1 MLNEARGCTAR
12 LPRSLCCC
20 AAASCGPQL
29 VVRGNAAGGRLLV
42 LVFAGIQGRNGE
54 GMVLAP
60 KLQQRD
66 CLGSCQSLKWQRA
79 CLLGHTLQPLC
90 LRYKGRYCG

>member
-1 MLNEARGCTAR
+1 MLNEARGRTAR

-20 AAASCGPQL
+20 AAAYFKGKL
-29 VVRGNAAGGRLLV
+29 ADGGLAGGRLLV
-42 LVFAGIQGRNGE
+42 LMFAGIQGRNGE

-66 CLGSCQSLKWQRA
+66 CLGSCQSLKWQCA